1 MDLSTEVAI
10 RLSLVDREPSPVSP
24 PGALS
29 AHTAPSRHS
38 EEDIPQLTK
47 VSTPLQG
54 VVAVLNK
61 RGHNFLTP
69 V

>member
-10 RLSLVDREPSPVSP
+10 RLSLVDREASPVAP
-24 PGALS
+24 PGAVS

-47 VSTPLQG
+47 VSTPL
-54 VVAVLNK
+54 
-61 RGHNFLTP
+61 
-69 V
+69 

>member
-10 RLSLVDREPSPVSP
+10 RLSLVDRDVSPLSP

-47 VSTPLQG
+47 VSIPL
-54 VVAVLNK
+54 
-61 RGHNFLTP
+61 
-69 V
+69 